1 MSILKR
7 DLSIALLLGGPGA
20 EREVSLV
27 SGNSVYDAL
36 VRAGFTNVTRVD
48 VQGPGFRLP
57 EGTELAY
64 NIIHGTFG
72 EDGALQSILEERGI
86 PYTGAGSRSS
96 AVCFDKAKSKKIFTA
111 AGVPTPKAEILD
123 CSTSIVM
130 PSLPLPFVIK
140 PPCEGSSVGV
150 HIVHRQED
158 VLPAMEE
165 AVTHGPEVLV
175 EEFIQG
181 RELTVGILDG
191 EALPVIHIC
200 PRSGFYDLSNKYPWM
215 NMGGGTDYICPA
227 DLPEETAKKVQEA
240 ALQAYRAAGVEIYGR
255 VDVLLRDGD
264 EAPFVLEIN
273 TIPGMTPSSLLPKA
287 AAAAGWSYEALCE
300 KIAELS
306 LATPRKERS
315 I

>member
-1 MSILKR
+1 MNTLKR
-7 DLSIALLLGGPGA
+7 DLKIALLLGGPGA

-36 VRAGFTNVTRVD
+36 CRAGFTDVTKVD
-48 VQGPGFRLP
+48 VHGPDFRLP

-72 EDGALQSILEERGI
+72 EDGTLQAILEERGI
-86 PYTGAGSRSS
+86 PYTGAGSRAS
-96 AVCFDKAKSKKIFTA
+96 ALCFDKSASKKVFLD
-111 AGVPTPKAEILD
+111 AGVPTPQAEILD
-123 CSTSIVM
+123 CSNGIVM

-150 HIVHRQED
+150 HIVRRQED

-165 AVTHGPEVLV
+165 AVTHGTTVLV

-181 RELTVGILDG
+181 KELTVGILDG
-191 EALPVIHIC
+191 KALPVIH
-200 PRSGFYDLSNKYPWM
+200 
-215 NMGGGTDYICPA
+215 ICPA
-227 DLPEETAKKVQEA
+227 DLPEETAAKVQEA
-240 ALQAYRAAGVEIYGR
+240 ALKAYKAAGVEVYGR
-255 VDVLLRDGD
+255 VDVLLREEDG
-264 EAPFVLEIN
+264 APFVLEIN

-287 AAAAGWSYEALCE
+287 AAASGWPYENLCE

-306 LATPRKERS
+306 LATPRK
-315 I
+315 

>member
-1 MSILKR
+1 MNHLKR
-7 DLSIALLLGGPGA
+7 DLNIALLLGGPGA

-27 SGNSVYDAL
+27 SGQSVYDAL
-36 VRAGFTNVTRVD
+36 MHAGFTNVSKVD
-48 VQGPGFRLP
+48 VHGPDFQLP
-57 EGTELAY
+57 DGIELAY

-72 EDGALQSILEERGI
+72 EDGTLQALLEGRNI
-86 PYTGAGSRSS
+86 PYTGAGSGSS
-96 AVCFDKAKSKKIFTA
+96 ALCFDKVKSKKVFVE
-111 AGVPTPKAEILD
+111 AGVPTPQAEILD
-123 CSTSIVM
+123 CSQGLLM
-130 PSLPLPFVIK
+130 PTLPLPFVIK

-150 HIVHRQED
+150 HIVHKQED
-158 VLPAMEE
+158 ILPAMKE
-165 AVTHGPEVLV
+165 AVTHGTTVLV
-175 EEFIQG
+175 EEFIPG
-181 RELTVGILDG
+181 KELTVGILNG

-227 DLPEETAKKVQEA
+227 DLPEETTRKVQEA

-287 AAAAGWSYEALCE
+287 AASAGWSYEALCE

-306 LATPRKERS
+306 LVTPRK
-315 I
+315 

>member
-1 MSILKR
+1 MSNLNR
-7 DLSIALLLGGPGA
+7 DLHIALLLGGPGA

-27 SGNSVYDAL
+27 SGRAVYDAL
-36 VRAGFTNVTRVD
+36 CGAGFTNVTMVD
-48 VQGPGFRLP
+48 VQGTDLTLP
-57 EGTELAY
+57 EGTQLAY

-72 EDGALQSILEERGI
+72 EDGALQALLEERGI
-86 PYTGAGSRSS
+86 PYTGAGAKTS
-96 AVCFDKAKSKKIFTA
+96 ALCFDKAQTKKVFVD

-123 CSTSIVM
+123 CSRGIVM
-130 PSLPLPFVIK
+130 PSLPLPFVVK

-150 HIVHRQED
+150 HIVKTQAEIM
-158 VLPAMEE
+158 PALEE
-165 AVTHGPEVLV
+165 AVTHGDQVLV

-181 RELTVGILDG
+181 KELTVGILDG
-191 EALPVIHIC
+191 VALPVIHIC

-227 DLPEETAKKVQEA
+227 DIPDEVAQNVQAA
-240 ALQAYRAAGVEIYGR
+240 ALAAYRAAGVEVYGR

-264 EAPFVLEIN
+264 NAPFVLEIN

-287 AAAAGWSYEALCE
+287 AGAAGWSYEALCE

-306 LATPRKERS
+306 LSTPRG
-315 I
+315 

>member
-1 MSILKR
+1 MSTLKR
-7 DLSIALLLGGPGA
+7 DLKIALLLGGPGA

-27 SGNSVYDAL
+27 SGKSVYGAL
-36 VRAGFTNVTRVD
+36 RQAGFTDVTEVD
-48 VQGPGFRLP
+48 VHGPDFRLP

-72 EDGALQSILEERGI
+72 E
-86 PYTGAGSRSS
+86 
-96 AVCFDKAKSKKIFTA
+96 
-111 AGVPTPKAEILD
+111 AGVPTPRAEILD
-123 CSTSIVM
+123 CSGGIVM

-150 HIVHRQED
+150 HIIHKQED

-165 AVTHGPEVLV
+165 AVTHGTTVLV

-181 RELTVGILDG
+181 RELTVGVLDG

-227 DLPEETAKKVQEA
+227 DLPEEIAAKVQEA
-240 ALQAYRAAGVEIYGR
+240 ALKAYRAAGVEVYGR
-255 VDVLLRDGD
+255 VDVLLREVDD
-264 EAPFVLEIN
+264 SPFVLEIN

-306 LATPRKERS
+306 LATPRK
-315 I
+315 

>member
-1 MSILKR
+1 MNTLKR
-7 DLSIALLLGGPGA
+7 DLKIALLLGGPGA

-36 VRAGFTNVTRVD
+36 CRAGFTDVTKVD
-48 VQGPGFRLP
+48 VHGPDFRLP

-72 EDGALQSILEERGI
+72 EDGTLQAILEERGV

-96 AVCFDKAKSKKIFTA
+96 ALCFNKSESKKVFLE
-111 AGVPTPKAEILD
+111 AGVPTPHAEILD
-123 CSTSIVM
+123 CSNGIVM

-150 HIVHRQED
+150 HIVRRQED

-165 AVTHGPEVLV
+165 AVTHGTTVLV

-181 RELTVGILDG
+181 KELTVGILDG
-191 EALPVIHIC
+191 KALPVIHIC

-215 NMGGGTDYICPA
+215 NMGGARIIFA
-227 DLPEETAKKVQEA
+227 RRIFRKKPPPTC
-240 ALQAYRAAGVEIYGR
+240 RR
-255 VDVLLRDGD
+255 R
-264 EAPFVLEIN
+264 P
-273 TIPGMTPSSLLPKA
+273 
-287 AAAAGWSYEALCE
+287 
-300 KIAELS
+300 
-306 LATPRKERS
+306 
-315 I
+315 

>member
-1 MSILKR
+1 MSTLKR
-7 DLSIALLLGGPGA
+7 DLKIALLLGGPGA

-27 SGNSVYDAL
+27 SGKSVYGAL
-36 VRAGFTNVTRVD
+36 RQAGFTDVTEVD
-48 VQGPGFRLP
+48 VHGPDFRLP

-72 EDGALQSILEERGI
+72 EDGALQAILEERGV

-96 AVCFDKAKSKKIFTA
+96 ALCFDKSESKKVFLE
-111 AGVPTPKAEILD
+111 AGVPTPRAEILD
-123 CSTSIVM
+123 CSGGIVM

-150 HIVHRQED
+150 HIIHKQED

-165 AVTHGPEVLV
+165 AVTHGTTVLV

-181 RELTVGILDG
+181 RELTVGVLDG

-227 DLPEETAKKVQEA
+227 DLPEEIAAKVQEA
-240 ALQAYRAAGVEIYGR
+240 ALKAYRAAGVEVYGR
-255 VDVLLRDGD
+255 VDVLLREVDD
-264 EAPFVLEIN
+264 SPFVLEIN
-273 TIPGMTPSSLLPKA
+273 TIPGMTDTSLYPDEIRHTDDMTFPQVCDSLIRMGLRR
-287 AAAAGWSYEALCE
+287 AG
-300 KIAELS
+300 IAC
-306 LATPRKERS
+306 
-315 I
+315 

>member
-1 MSILKR
+1 MNTLKR
-7 DLSIALLLGGPGA
+7 DLKIALLLGGPGS

-36 VRAGFTNVTRVD
+36 CRAGFTDVTKVD
-48 VQGPGFRLP
+48 VHGPDFRLP

-72 EDGALQSILEERGI
+72 EDGTLQAILEERGV

-96 AVCFDKAKSKKIFTA
+96 ALCFNKSESKKVFLE
-111 AGVPTPKAEILD
+111 AGVPTPHAEILD
-123 CSTSIVM
+123 CSHGIVM

-150 HIVHRQED
+150 HIVRRQED

-165 AVTHGPEVLV
+165 AVTHGTTVLV

-181 RELTVGILDG
+181 KELTVGILDG
-191 EALPVIHIC
+191 KALPVIHIC

-227 DLPEETAKKVQEA
+227 DLPEETAANVQEA
-240 ALQAYRAAGVEIYGR
+240 ALKAYKAAGVEVYGR
-255 VDVLLRDGD
+255 VCLR
-264 EAPFVLEIN
+264 
-273 TIPGMTPSSLLPKA
+273 T
-287 AAAAGWSYEALCE
+287 
-300 KIAELS
+300 
-306 LATPRKERS
+306 
-315 I
+315 

>member
-1 MSILKR
+1 
-7 DLSIALLLGGPGA
+7 
-20 EREVSLV
+20 
-27 SGNSVYDAL
+27 
-36 VRAGFTNVTRVD
+36 
-48 VQGPGFRLP
+48 
-57 EGTELAY
+57 
-64 NIIHGTFG
+64 
-72 EDGALQSILEERGI
+72 
-86 PYTGAGSRSS
+86 
-96 AVCFDKAKSKKIFTA
+96 
-111 AGVPTPKAEILD
+111 
-123 CSTSIVM
+123 M

-150 HIVHRQED
+150 HIIHKQED

-165 AVTHGPEVLV
+165 AVTHGTTVLV

-181 RELTVGILDG
+181 RELTVGVLDG

-227 DLPEETAKKVQEA
+227 DLPEEIAAKVQEA
-240 ALQAYRAAGVEIYGR
+240 ALKAYRAAGVEVYGR
-255 VDVLLRDGD
+255 VDVLLREVDD
-264 EAPFVLEIN
+264 SPFVLEIN

-306 LATPRKERS
+306 LATPRK
-315 I
+315 

>member
-1 MSILKR
+1 
-7 DLSIALLLGGPGA
+7 
-20 EREVSLV
+20 
-27 SGNSVYDAL
+27 
-36 VRAGFTNVTRVD
+36 
-48 VQGPGFRLP
+48 
-57 EGTELAY
+57 
-64 NIIHGTFG
+64 
-72 EDGALQSILEERGI
+72 
-86 PYTGAGSRSS
+86 
-96 AVCFDKAKSKKIFTA
+96 
-111 AGVPTPKAEILD
+111 
-123 CSTSIVM
+123 M

-150 HIVHRQED
+150 HIVHKQED

-165 AVTHGPEVLV
+165 AVTHGTTVLV

-181 RELTVGILDG
+181 RELTVGVLDG

-227 DLPEETAKKVQEA
+227 DLPEETAAKVQEA
-240 ALQAYRAAGVEIYGR
+240 ALKAYRAAGVEVYGR
-255 VDVLLRDGD
+255 VDVLLREVDD
-264 EAPFVLEIN
+264 SPFVLEIN

-306 LATPRKERS
+306 LATPGNSVIFDRGRGVAHPTPPDVAQSHNASPPLRQKAGNAPAGTGGQKRNH
-315 I
+315 

>member
-1 MSILKR
+1 
-7 DLSIALLLGGPGA
+7 
-20 EREVSLV
+20 
-27 SGNSVYDAL
+27 
-36 VRAGFTNVTRVD
+36 
-48 VQGPGFRLP
+48 
-57 EGTELAY
+57 
-64 NIIHGTFG
+64 
-72 EDGALQSILEERGI
+72 
-86 PYTGAGSRSS
+86 
-96 AVCFDKAKSKKIFTA
+96 
-111 AGVPTPKAEILD
+111 
-123 CSTSIVM
+123 M

-227 DLPEETAKKVQEA
+227 DLPEETAKKCRKRPFRRTAPLAWKFTA
-240 ALQAYRAAGVEIYGR
+240 AWTCCSATGTRPPSCWKST
-255 VDVLLRDGD
+255 
-264 EAPFVLEIN
+264 PF
-273 TIPGMTPSSLLPKA
+273 PA
-287 AAAAGWSYEALCE
+287 
-300 KIAELS
+300 
-306 LATPRKERS
+306 
-315 I
+315 

>member
-1 MSILKR
+1 
-7 DLSIALLLGGPGA
+7 
-20 EREVSLV
+20 
-27 SGNSVYDAL
+27 
-36 VRAGFTNVTRVD
+36 
-48 VQGPGFRLP
+48 
-57 EGTELAY
+57 
-64 NIIHGTFG
+64 
-72 EDGALQSILEERGI
+72 
-86 PYTGAGSRSS
+86 
-96 AVCFDKAKSKKIFTA
+96 
-111 AGVPTPKAEILD
+111 
-123 CSTSIVM
+123 M

>member
-1 MSILKR
+1 MNTLKR
-7 DLSIALLLGGPGA
+7 DLKIALLLGGPGA

-36 VRAGFTNVTRVD
+36 CRAGFTDVTKVD
-48 VQGPGFRLP
+48 VHGPDFRLP

-72 EDGALQSILEERGI
+72 EDGTLQAILEERGV

-96 AVCFDKAKSKKIFTA
+96 ALCFDKSESKKVFLD
-111 AGVPTPKAEILD
+111 AGVPTPQAEILD
-123 CSTSIVM
+123 CSNGIVM

-150 HIVHRQED
+150 HIVRRQED
-158 VLPAMEE
+158 VLPAMKE
-165 AVTHGPEVLV
+165 AVTHGTTVLV

-181 RELTVGILDG
+181 KELTVGILDG
-191 EALPVIHIC
+191 KALPVIHIC

-227 DLPEETAKKVQEA
+227 DLPEETAAQGAGGGPES
-240 ALQAYRAAGVEIYGR
+240 LQGR
-255 VDVLLRDGD
+255 RRGSVRPRGRTLREEDG
-264 EAPFVLEIN
+264 APFVLEIN

-287 AAAAGWSYEALCE
+287 AAASGWPYEDLCE

-306 LATPRKERS
+306 LATPRK
-315 I
+315 

>member
-27 SGNSVYDAL
+27 SGSSVYDAL

-48 VQGPGFRLP
+48 LQGPDFRLP

-64 NIIHGTFG
+64 NIIHGHLR

-123 CSTSIVM
+123 CSNGIVM

-158 VLPAMEE
+158 VLPAMEK

-215 NMGGGTDYICPA
+215 NMGGGTDYICPGG
-227 DLPEETAKKVQEA
+227 PSGGNRKKSAGSGPSGVPRRWRGN
-240 ALQAYRAAGVEIYGR
+240 LRPRGRAAPRRGR
-255 VDVLLRDGD
+255 GPLRAGNQHHSRHDPLQPAPEGRGSRRLVL
-264 EAPFVLEIN
+264 
-273 TIPGMTPSSLLPKA
+273 
-287 AAAAGWSYEALCE
+287 
-300 KIAELS
+300 
-306 LATPRKERS
+306 
-315 I
+315 